1 MLSFQDLGF
10 FVLNLTLRLRPEGV
24 TRILS
29 LSLSLSAFYFNAA
42 CAELLWVMV
51 IVNKKPLQNTTSSV
65 ISVLLL
71 IYGLLNPQRLTS

>member
-29 LSLSLSAFYFNAA
+29 LSLSL
-42 CAELLWVMV
+42 CLLFQRCLRGTPLGYGYWEQ
-51 IVNKKPLQNTTSSV
+51 KTLQNTTSSV
-65 ISVLLL
+65 IFVLLL
-71 IYGLLNPQRLTS
+71 IYGF

>member
-29 LSLSLSAFYFNAA
+29 LSLSALYFNAA

-51 IVNKKPLQNTTSSV
+51 IVNKK
-65 ISVLLL
+65 
-71 IYGLLNPQRLTS
+71 NPSKYDI

>member
-29 LSLSLSAFYFNAA
+29 LALSLSLSLSLSL
-42 CAELLWVMV
+42 CLLFQRCLRGTPLGYGYCEQ
-51 IVNKKPLQNTTSSV
+51 KKPFKIRHL
-65 ISVLLL
+65 VL
-71 IYGLLNPQRLTS
+71 